1 MYIRSYILIFCIC
14 ARVWVLKLLIL
25 IPRSLLIEFSYT
37 HKKEVGNATNENR
50 FCLVSVSDLK
60 IHSYWESILAQLAKK
75 RFPNPKSSDTS
86 ANNVSVVEFYSLSM
100 SSI

>member
-1 MYIRSYILIFCIC
+1 MSGFDLLYVSCFLQGLITLYKKSMYKRTYILIFRIC

-37 HKKEVGNATNENR
+37 KKGAKKEVGNATNENR

-60 IHSYWESILAQLAKK
+60 IHSY
-75 RFPNPKSSDTS
+75 
-86 ANNVSVVEFYSLSM
+86 
-100 SSI
+100 